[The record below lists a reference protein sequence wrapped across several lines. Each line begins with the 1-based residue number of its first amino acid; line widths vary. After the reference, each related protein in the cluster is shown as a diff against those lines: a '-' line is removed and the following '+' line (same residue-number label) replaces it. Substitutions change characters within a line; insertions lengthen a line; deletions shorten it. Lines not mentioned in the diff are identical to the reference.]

1 MSLLTKE
8 QHEAIEEIRAAR
20 TSDGCDFEKYE
31 DIEGTEDFERLFA
44 IIDDIQARAH
54 RETAELDKE
63 LPQEMLGVRFDA
75 KLSDAWDSE
84 LDSYELSCYFAERAR
99 RAESRAQK
107 QYTDQELRESFE
119 QSHLARVIGV
129 FDRFEENGM
138 YKNPMIQ
145 ARFDGW
151 KSCARHVGALKA
163 EP

>member
-8 QHEAIEEIRAAR
+8 QQQVLEKIRSAR
-20 TSDGCDFEKYE
+20 ASGGCDFEEHE
-31 DIEGTEDFERLFA
+31 DIEGTEDFDRLFA
-44 IIDDIQARAH
+44 IFDDLQA
-54 RETAELDKE
+54 
-63 LPQEMLGVRFDA
+63 
-75 KLSDAWDSE
+75 
-84 LDSYELSCYFAERAR
+84 
-99 RAESRAQK
+99 RAQK
-107 QYTDQELRESFE
+107 QYPEQELRESFE

>member
-8 QHEAIEEIRAAR
+8 QQEEVDRIRKLTNSRKQWALDSGGWINEAENLIE
-20 TSDGCDFEKYE
+20 
-31 DIEGTEDFERLFA
+31 
-44 IIDDIQARAH
+44 IIDDLQARA
-54 RETAELDKE
+54 
-63 LPQEMLGVRFDA
+63 P
-75 KLSDAWDSE
+75 
-84 LDSYELSCYFAERAR
+84 
-99 RAESRAQK
+99 K
-107 QYTDQELRESFE
+107 QYTEQELRESFE